1 MTMGVKSGDVR
12 IRMPK
17 IIIIVLRMR
26 MMNNYKDSMQ
36 EDHQDHQD

>member
-1 MTMGVKSGDVR
+1 MTMGVKSKDVR